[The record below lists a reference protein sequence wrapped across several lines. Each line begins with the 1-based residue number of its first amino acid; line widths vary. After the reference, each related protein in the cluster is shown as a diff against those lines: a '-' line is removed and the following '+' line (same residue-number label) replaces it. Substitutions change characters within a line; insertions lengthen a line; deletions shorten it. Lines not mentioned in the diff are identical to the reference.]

1 MQMTDARARL
11 DRHITPGLDAETPG
25 VRTTRLVRP
34 RTSSLGLREL
44 ACARTR
50 NHAKTLS
57 APCRRRES
65 LCSRFPALQGS
76 PRPTP
81 SRPSLPNP
89 RFVTI
94 AIRPL
99 SRVRVS
105 RRYDKSEFGK
115 VEYFGEP
122 GLTGDAG
129 SCAGVLPDGQDGF
142 SYSADN
148 RTIWR
153 PPFISLRLLTKFS
166 GRCQRL
172 GTFNPMY
179 SAMSPMKPVQ
189 LVVSAFQTGEFACNF
204 LI

>member
-1 MQMTDARARL
+1 MRAPRL
-11 DRHITPGLDAETPG
+11 DRHITTGLDAQTPG

-50 NHAKTLS
+50 SHAKTLS

-99 SRVRVS
+99 SGSGYRVRTTNPN
-105 RRYDKSEFGK
+105 FGK

-122 GLTGDAG
+122 GLTGEA
-129 SCAGVLPDGQDGF
+129 
-142 SYSADN
+142 
-148 RTIWR
+148 
-153 PPFISLRLLTKFS
+153 
-166 GRCQRL
+166 
-172 GTFNPMY
+172 
-179 SAMSPMKPVQ
+179 
-189 LVVSAFQTGEFACNF
+189 
-204 LI
+204 